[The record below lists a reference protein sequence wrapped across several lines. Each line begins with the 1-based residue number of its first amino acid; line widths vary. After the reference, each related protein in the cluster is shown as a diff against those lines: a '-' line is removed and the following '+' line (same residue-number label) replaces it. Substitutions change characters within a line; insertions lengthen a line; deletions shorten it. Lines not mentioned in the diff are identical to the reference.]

1 MIRGI
6 RALTVAVAVTVA
18 SAAIG
23 VGTASAATPSLQP
36 AATERAWQQL
46 VQRPRTFALTAG
58 ATDCRPLRAVFYVPT
73 DWLRLATKLAA
84 AAAPCVE
91 YYISI
96 PPLAA
101 DKTAFRYDQPW
112 RIRALGPNF
121 HVLAEIST
129 NGWGNWVDAN
139 GGSWY
144 AAGQEARR
152 RMAASGFDVASGDGW
167 IVNELSSAVV
177 RGIGNARANMR
188 DLVRGLHDGDGGP
201 AVKGGVFVYGV
212 SQATASL
219 STWKAYLQDWY
230 RDTPF
235 WNDMAANVADWSQEL
250 YGDVRTYAV
259 GGSSLVDRRDA
270 LDGYLQ
276 HELTLAGAGPGEV
289 GAARAFLQSAYSPLA
304 NAGWQYDTGF
314 GWTAVPY
321 DQMQD
326 YVSAQTYALRSFAAR
341 TGEAVDHFGFAWSPR
356 SPEGMSASD
365 YSAQTGAIADRLAA
379 AIRDSAQGGADPGI
393 GACSPAGANV
403 WCSTVLAG
411 AAFNDAWKTFTGWS
425 PDVIVLAGTTT
436 ATAGQAVPLT
446 AQLQVAG
453 LAWPEPSAVTVTL
466 SSDSARGEFAPGP
479 NGPWTRT
486 LDVVV
491 PAGFTDASFYYRD
504 TGAGSATVTAGA
516 ATRVGATMS
525 VRVNAGAPASLAV
538 SPANATVAAGGSQQF
553 SASGADAFG
562 NPVSPPVTWSVGAGT
577 PGTISPSG
585 LFTAGST
592 TGSGT
597 VVASADGVSASTTL
611 NVTVAPAAL
620 RTQTISFGP
629 PSGRTFGDA
638 DFTVAAT
645 ASSGLPVTFAAGGS
659 CTISGTTVH
668 LTGAG
673 SCTVTAAQ
681 PGNATFAAAP
691 SVSQTFTI
699 AKAGQTI
706 SFAAP
711 PSKTAGDLDFV
722 VVATAS
728 SGLSVAL
735 ASSGDCTVSGARVHL
750 VRAGSCTLTAMQ
762 PGDANYKPAPSV
774 ARTFAIARATQL
786 KPPVR
791 CSVPKLV
798 GKRLTTAKRLLKQR
812 HCATGTTKY
821 VYSKKAKKGIV
832 VAQGVRPGRV
842 VAAGTKIKLTV
853 GRGAKR

>member
-1 MIRGI
+1 MKCCRLYGGAGRGEIPKTHSVLGATSDPKGDPRAVLRRVRGYHGSSRAELWGSMIRGI
-6 RALTVAVAVTVA
+6 RALTIAVAVTVA

-23 VGTASAATPSLQP
+23 VGAAAAATPSLQP
-36 AATERAWQQL
+36 AATDRAWQQL
-46 VQRPRTFALTAG
+46 VHRPRTFALTAG

-84 AAAPCVE
+84 AAAPCVQ

-101 DKTAFRYDQPW
+101 DKTAFRPDQPW

-144 AAGQEARR
+144 AAGHEARR
-152 RMAASGFDVASGDGW
+152 RMAASGFDVASGDAW

-177 RGIGNARANMR
+177 RGVGNARANMR

-201 AVKGGVFVYGV
+201 AVKGGVFVYGM
-212 SQATASL
+212 SQATTSL

-235 WNDMAANVADWSQEL
+235 WDDMAANVADWSQEL

-270 LDGYLQ
+270 LDSYLQ
-276 HELTLAGAGPGEV
+276 HELTLAGAGPGET

-341 TGEAVDHFGFAWSPR
+341 NGEAVDHFGFAWAPK
-356 SPEGMSASD
+356 SPEGMSASE
-365 YSAQTGAIADRLAA
+365 YTAQTGAIADRLAA
-379 AIRDSAQGGADPGI
+379 AIRDSAQGGAEAGI
-393 GACSPAGANV
+393 GACSPSGANV

-411 AAFNDAWKTFTGWS
+411 AAFNDAWKTFTAWS

-453 LAWPEPSAVTVTL
+453 LAWPEPSPVTVTL
-466 SSDSARGEFAPGP
+466 TSDSARGEFAPGA
-479 NGPWTRT
+479 NGPWSRT

-491 PAGFTDASFYYRD
+491 PAGSTDASFYYRD
-504 TGAGSATVTAGA
+504 AGAGRPTVTASA
-516 ATRVGATMS
+516 ATRVGATLS
-525 VRVNAGAPASLAV
+525 VRINAGAPASLAV
-538 SPANATVAAGGSQQF
+538 SPTNVSVAAGASQQF
-553 SASGADAFG
+553 SASGADALG
-562 NPVSPPVTWSVGAGT
+562 NPVSPSVTWSVGPGT

-597 VVASADGVSASTTL
+597 VVATADGVSASATL
-611 NVTVAPAAL
+611 TVTVPPPAL
-620 RTQTISFGP
+620 RTQTIAFGP
-629 PSGRTFGDA
+629 PPGRTFGDA
-638 DFTVAAT
+638 DFSVGAT
-645 ASSGLPVTFAAGGS
+645 ASSGLPVTFTAGGS
-659 CTISGTTVH
+659 C
-668 LTGAG
+668 A
-673 SCTVTAAQ
+673 
-681 PGNATFAAAP
+681 
-691 SVSQTFTI
+691 
-699 AKAGQTI
+699 
-706 SFAAP
+706 
-711 PSKTAGDLDFV
+711 
-722 VVATAS
+722 
-728 SGLSVAL
+728 
-735 ASSGDCTVSGARVHL
+735 
-750 VRAGSCTLTAMQ
+750 
-762 PGDANYKPAPSV
+762 
-774 ARTFAIARATQL
+774 
-786 KPPVR
+786 
-791 CSVPKLV
+791 V
-798 GKRLTTAKRLLKQR
+798 G
-812 HCATGTTKY
+812 
-821 VYSKKAKKGIV
+821 
-832 VAQGVRPGRV
+832 
-842 VAAGTKIKLTV
+842 
-853 GRGAKR
+853 